1 MEKRPAVST
10 DRLTTSSPKRDF
22 WIESVSDISGEVVA
36 VDSFT
41 ATPDQQRVINDQEVP
56 KKRANTKEVLLQDF
70 RLKVVMGR
78 GIDVINCSIYP
89 IFKHDFSVL
98 ETLFCYITFKNF

>member
-22 WIESVSDISGEVVA
+22 WIESVSDISGEVAV

-41 ATPDQQRVINDQEVP
+41 ATPDQQLVINNQEVA
-56 KKRANTKEVLLQDF
+56 KKRAKTKEVLLPDL
-70 RLKVVMGR
+70 RLKVIIVNS
-78 GIDVINCSIYP
+78 IEVVICAI
-89 IFKHDFSVL
+89 
-98 ETLFCYITFKNF
+98 

>member
-22 WIESVSDISGEVVA
+22 WIESVSDISGEVAA

-41 ATPDQQRVINDQEVP
+41 ATPDQQLVTNDQEVA
-56 KKRANTKEVLLQDF
+56 KKRAKIRKVLPPDL
-70 RLKVVMGR
+70 RLKVIMGSVI
-78 GIDVINCSIYP
+78 GVINCSCHP
-89 IFKHDFSVL
+89 IFRHDFSIW
-98 ETLFCYITFKNF
+98 E

>member
-22 WIESVSDISGEVVA
+22 WIESVSDISGEGVAVEVA

-41 ATPDQQRVINDQEVP
+41 ATPDQQLVINDQEVA
-56 KKRANTKEVLLQDF
+56 KKRAKTKEVLLPDL
-70 RLKVVMGR
+70 RLKVIMVS
-78 GIDVINCSIYP
+78 GIDVINCSIYL
-89 IFKHDFSVL
+89 IFRHDFSVW
-98 ETLFCYITFKNF
+98 E

>member
-22 WIESVSDISGEVVA
+22 WIESVSDISGEVAA

-41 ATPDQQRVINDQEVP
+41 ATPDQQLVINDQEVT
-56 KKRANTKEVLLQDF
+56 KKRAKTKEVLLPDL
-70 RLKVVMGR
+70 RLKVIIVS
-78 GIDVINCSIYP
+78 IIEVIICAI
-89 IFKHDFSVL
+89 
-98 ETLFCYITFKNF
+98 

>member
-22 WIESVSDISGEVVA
+22 WIESVSDISEEGVG

-41 ATPDQQRVINDQEVP
+41 ATPDQQLVINDQEVV
-56 KKRANTKEVLLQDF
+56 KKRAKTKEVLLLDL
-70 RLKVVMGR
+70 RIKVIMVS
-78 GIDVINCSIYP
+78 GIDVINCS
-89 IFKHDFSVL
+89 
-98 ETLFCYITFKNF
+98 T

>member
-41 ATPDQQRVINDQEVP
+41 ATPDQQLVINDQEVA
-56 KKRANTKEVLLQDF
+56 KKRAKIREVLRPDL
-70 RLKVVMGR
+70 RLKVIMGS
-78 GIDVINCSIYP
+78 VIGLKNCSNCSI
-89 IFKHDFSVL
+89 FRHDFSIW
-98 ETLFCYITFKNF
+98 E